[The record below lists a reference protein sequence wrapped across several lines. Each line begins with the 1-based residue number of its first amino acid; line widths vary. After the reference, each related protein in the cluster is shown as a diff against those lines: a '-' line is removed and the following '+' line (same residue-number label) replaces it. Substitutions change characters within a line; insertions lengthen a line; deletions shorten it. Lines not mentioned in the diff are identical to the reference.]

1 MRGGG
6 LDGPGA
12 AVVHQQG
19 RRMPATEH
27 GGVVG
32 GGRDLHD
39 DGGGEAFAVVLR
51 GHRGGVSGDGALQAL
66 REVRQV
72 GGVVGRFVEGAE
84 ERGRDADGGQALAAD
99 VPEDEA
105 QTVGR
110 VGRGV
115 EVAADAGLG
124 RRGEVEGGDLQ
135 IPDALRHRPEKDLLC
150 RVGDGADLGEGV
162 LALQAQMAGVG
173 RGQADGADR
182 ARGVQGGHVG
192 EGQGVA
198 DHREQADHPEGERR
212 PHGPDRRGERGRRR
226 QQPGEGD
233 VLGVRTARTPMTAV
247 RTAGVSRTGSRRR
260 RFDHIV

>member
-1 MRGGG
+1 
-6 LDGPGA
+6 
-12 AVVHQQG
+12 
-19 RRMPATEH
+19 MPATEH
-27 GGVVG
+27 AGMVG
-32 GGRDLHD
+32 ARRDLHD

-51 GHRGGVSGDGALQAL
+51 GHRGGVPGDGGLQAL

-72 GGVVGRFVEGAE
+72 RGVVGRLVEGAE

-124 RRGEVEGGDLQ
+124 RRGEIEDGDLQ
-135 IPDALRHRPEKDLLC
+135 IPDAPRHRPEKDLLR
-150 RVGDGADLGEGV
+150 RVCDGADLGEGV
-162 LALQAQMAGVG
+162 FALQAQMAGVG
-173 RGQADGADR
+173 RGQSDGADR

-192 EGQGVA
+192 EGEGVA
-198 DHREQADHPEGERR
+198 DHGEQADHPEGECR

-233 VLGVRTARTPMTAV
+233 VLGGEDRQDPDDRGQHGRGQQNGVPTPQVRPHRPISGQSAH
-247 RTAGVSRTGSRRR
+247 GW
-260 RFDHIV
+260 IVGDP